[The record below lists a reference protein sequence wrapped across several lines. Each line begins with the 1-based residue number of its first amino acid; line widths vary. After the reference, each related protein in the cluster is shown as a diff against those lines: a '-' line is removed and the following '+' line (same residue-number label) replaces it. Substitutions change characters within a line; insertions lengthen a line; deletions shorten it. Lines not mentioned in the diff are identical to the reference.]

1 MLISNPK
8 VYQIFV
14 DILKPI
20 INILND
26 ERVLLS
32 NTKVYQRFVDIQKPI
47 IKIPNDE
54 RLLFAK
60 PKSVPKNC
68 NLY

>member
-1 MLISNPK
+1 M
-8 VYQIFV
+8 YQIFV

-32 NTKVYQRFVDIQKPI
+32 KPKSVSNPKVYQRFVEILKPI
-47 IKIPNDE
+47 IRILDDE
-54 RLLFAK
+54 RLLFPK
-60 PKSVPKNC
+60 PKSVPKIY